1 MNKLDFLDID
11 RIAFFGRTY
20 AEYLSM
26 FGLNEQ
32 LLRQGAILD
41 CPAGASSFEVPFE
54 FQKGANQLLRLY
66 RI

>member
-1 MNKLDFLDID
+1 MKGNDSLNID

-26 FGLNEQ
+26 FGLDETVMKHG
-32 LLRQGAILD
+32 RILD